1 MPRCVLAGHDRV
13 VSYAKFLDVGT
24 IVSTST
30 DNTLKIWDLKKTSSN
45 SLSRD
50 ACILTLRG
58 HTNEKNFVGLSVAD
72 GYIACVYA
80 YHRSLP
86 MPITAH
92 KFGSIDQ
99 ITGKETEDDNGQF
112 VSSVCWRR
120 KSNMVVA
127 SNSTGCIKLFQ
138 MV

>member
-1 MPRCVLAGHDRV
+1 MFRCLGAYWF
-13 VSYAKFLDVGT
+13 SFAKFLDVGT

-72 GYIACVYA
+72 GYIACGSETNEYI
-80 YHRSLP
+80 RENEL
-86 MPITAH
+86 TH

-127 SNSTGCIKLFQ
+127 ANSTGCIKLFQ